1 MRQTDRSAGSH
12 RAYKRGAVMGL
23 TVAEAFILLSFV
35 LLLLFTWWQVDTER
49 RSLNLTEN
57 LQHLTETQK
66 AAIITGLTDGTFDMA
81 QKLRDVGVTLQDV
94 TPIAD
99 TERFSR
105 FMREEDLQRLMN
117 GAVELDPGTLLK
129 LSEVAEIR
137 PETQLKASL
146 ETLLTPQDTAATQA
160 SARLAEAAERED
172 RMRRDLEREL
182 GARIRAAGGQLTQD
196 GTVILPE
203 KILFSANSAVVRN
216 PEVLEQLCA
225 AWVGTLQSSDVDISE
240 LKIEG
245 HASSEGR
252 AGEGPEAAYLY
263 NLDLSQRRA
272 QNALKICINGLTDPD
287 VINWARGRL
296 SSAGYSSARLVR
308 NAQGNEDREASR
320 RVMFSM
326 ELNREKLLED
336 IREDL
341 MREPA
346 KPVISLGDPTKILSP
361 LSVSDP
367 GHTENPSR

>member
-1 MRQTDRSAGSH
+1 MRRNERRDGSH

-49 RSLNLTEN
+49 RSLSLTEN
-57 LQHLTETQK
+57 LQQLTETQK
-66 AAIITGLTDGTFDMA
+66 AAIITGLTDGTFDLA

-105 FMREEDLQRLMN
+105 FMREEDLRRLMT

-146 ETLLTPQDTAATQA
+146 ETLLNRGTAATQA
-160 SARLAEAAERED
+160 SARLADAAERED
-172 RMRRDLEREL
+172 RMRQDLERKL

-225 AWVGTLQSSDVDISE
+225 AWVGTLQSSGVDISE

-245 HASSEGR
+245 HASSEGKPGQG
-252 AGEGPEAAYLY
+252 ADAAYLH

-272 QNALKICINGLTDPD
+272 KNALEICIKGLTDPG

-308 NAQGNEDREASR
+308 DAQGNEDRDASR

-326 ELNREKLLED
+326 ELNREELLEE
-336 IREDL
+336 IRDVL
-341 MREPA
+341 MPEPD
-346 KPVISLGDPTKILSP
+346 KPVRSLGDPTKILPPS
-361 LSVSDP
+361 SVSEP
-367 GHTENPSR
+367 ESTENPF